1 MPKEKRVQFGRLYGP
16 GGTNLGRPSAGND
29 TPYKTVRN
37 YTRNAVKAGVRCIGS
52 VCFSDRALHSAEN
65 AVGSVFG
72 EKQGNFGSTR
82 RLPRVSAPRL
92 PLTPEERQQKMLR
105 RIWAH
110 ERKRRARNNS
120 RALRP
125 FGPYRPRYR
134 EKIAEKASQS
144 GPEELFLVKS
154 APTPPGVMEEI
165 LGRPLSPLHN
175 NEENGNKG
183 HNNNENNN
191 NEGHNNKGH
200 ATGGR
205 TRRRH
210 RAK

>member
-16 GGTNLGRPSAGND
+16 GATNLGSPSAGID

-37 YTRNAVKAGVRCIGS
+37 YTRNAVKGAVNCIGS
-52 VCFSDRALHSAEN
+52 MCFSERTVNRAKN

-82 RLPRVSAPRL
+82 RLPRVSASSL

-120 RALRP
+120 MALRP
-125 FGPYRPRYR
+125 SGPYRPRHR
-134 EKIAEKASQS
+134 KIIAQEASHS
-144 GPEELFLVKS
+144 EPKELFHVKS
-154 APTPPGVMEEI
+154 APTPVAVIEEI
-165 LGRPLSPLHN
+165 LKRPLSPLHN
-175 NEENGNKG
+175 NEENGN
-183 HNNNENNN
+183 
-191 NEGHNNKGH
+191 EGHI
-200 ATGGR
+200 TGGR
-205 TRRRH
+205 TRRCH